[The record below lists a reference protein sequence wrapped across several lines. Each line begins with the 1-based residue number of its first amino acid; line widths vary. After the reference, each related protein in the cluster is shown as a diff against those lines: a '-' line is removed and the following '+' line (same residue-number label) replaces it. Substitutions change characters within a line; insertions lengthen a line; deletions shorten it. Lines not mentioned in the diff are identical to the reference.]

1 MEVNVLKEDVSVQAH
16 LKELAVRK
24 VYFLLFLFVSQVM
37 LCTFLMICIYIQT
50 FRNVLSVTYLDVR
63 LLA

>member
-24 VYFLLFLFVSQVM
+24 VILL
-37 LCTFLMICIYIQT
+37 
-50 FRNVLSVTYLDVR
+50 R
-63 LLA
+63 LLCCVDVSGELAIATAHAMQLFDDLHYSNF